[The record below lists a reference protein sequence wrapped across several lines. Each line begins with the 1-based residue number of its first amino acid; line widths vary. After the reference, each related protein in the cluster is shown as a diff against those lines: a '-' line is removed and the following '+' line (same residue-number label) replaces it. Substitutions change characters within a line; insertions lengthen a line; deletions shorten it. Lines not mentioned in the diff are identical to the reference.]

1 MVSSSSKQA
10 SYDSLIFRS
19 VKHRSY
25 LADAV
30 LSARSLLTSRGV
42 RNWGLGY
49 RFDIIQCVWFEV
61 VSAPF
66 SLKVRSHQKAKRIFY
81 FLWRSCGLQSFL
93 VRMIQHWAKFAGKL
107 KYFDFAFSILHR
119 SSKKFHAKYT
129 WTMPSAKM
137 YLYFHLCIYSWHVI
151 VTRLCFWCEHTVRQH
166 PPPHG
171 THVSPQ
177 VHHKHPLF
185 PKCIERF
192 LNVLSFLL
200 KSKTAR

>member
-10 SYDSLIFRS
+10 SYDPLIFRPS

-107 KYFDFAFSILHR
+107 NYFNFAFSILHR
-119 SSKKFHAKYT
+119 SR
-129 WTMPSAKM
+129 WTMPFAPRPASHPRK
-137 YLYFHLCIYSWHVI
+137 CIYVFI
-151 VTRLCFWCEHTVRQH
+151 FAFTRDT
-166 PPPHG
+166 
-171 THVSPQ
+171 
-177 VHHKHPLF
+177 
-185 PKCIERF
+185 
-192 LNVLSFLL
+192 
-200 KSKTAR
+200 